1 MPSVGDLVVQ
11 LAALLT
17 EAASFAAAHFGGAVL
32 KRNCLHLGMV
42 TPSIAPIGNISEEW
56 FDRMAPRTSASALGM
71 TFVKE
76 ELEPEAKLVQVA
88 KEENW
93 GSEKTERGQE
103 EKGEKNAL
111 RLTLETMSINKSQV
125 INTRLYM
132 VIITC
137 LECRI
142 GCKVILQVNLVNFK
156 LPLGLS
162 LKRGRNSQD
171 CSGKDER
178 ELKKVKIQNDGQE
191 LVVNCGI
198 GKPRCLLCR

>member
-1 MPSVGDLVVQ
+1 M
-11 LAALLT
+11 LT
-17 EAASFAAAHFGGAVL
+17 P
-32 KRNCLHLGMV
+32 RN
-42 TPSIAPIGNISEEW
+42 PPIGNISEEW

-76 ELEPEAKLVQVA
+76 ELEPEEKLAQVA

-93 GSEKTERGQE
+93 GSEQTEGRQEE

-178 ELKKVKIQNDGQE
+178 ELKRVKIQNDGQE
-191 LVVNCGI
+191 LVVNCDI